1 MLGNQHNAPPSKFVL
16 SAEKN
21 QYAIRCY
28 SECGPAFGYY
38 DIIVSNN
45 CNANK
50 DSYIRFGT
58 P

>member
-16 SAEKN
+16 SAEKK
-21 QYAIRCY
+21 QYAIQY
-28 SECGPAFGYY
+28 YFECGPAFDYY

-45 CNANK
+45 SYANK
-50 DSYIRFGT
+50 DCYTSFGA